1 MKQSFVTILSI
12 FVLLC
17 IGFGIAGFILFN
29 KRLAESKKIKE
40 FGEITTQR
48 TLPTETMSSQSTTSA
63 LENSLKVQITSPSD
77 QSTVTSPSITLRG
90 KTVAQ
95 AEVFVNEKETI
106 ADAGGN
112 FSVNLI
118 LEEGDNPIM
127 VVANDQ
133 SGNVGESEIT
143 VIYDMNE

>member
-1 MKQSFVTILSI
+1 
-12 FVLLC
+12 
-17 IGFGIAGFILFN
+17 
-29 KRLAESKKIKE
+29 
-40 FGEITTQR
+40 
-48 TLPTETMSSQSTTSA
+48 LPTETDSSKSTTSV

-77 QSTVTSPSITLRG
+77 QSTITSPSITLRG